1 MPRTTHLVLEAEDI
15 EKIAETA
22 GYTQLMAAIAY
33 LSTWNVTTFPVVTI
47 SRDGSDT
54 SDLFAYYS
62 DPDNPDRRYAIG
74 AVWHDDHY
82 GFHS

>member
-1 MPRTTHLVLEAEDI
+1 MTRVINLCLNADEVTEL
-15 EKIAETA
+15 AETA

-33 LSTWNVTTFPVVTI
+33 LSTWNIATFPGVTI
-47 SRDGSDT
+47 TRDRMDT
-54 SDLFAYYS
+54 SDLFALYY
-62 DPDNPDRRYAIG
+62 DPSNPERRYAMG